1 MNEITAKVDKI
12 LDMANSPDKYVEAC
26 LDAKEMAEMM
36 VKNILKAYDINMKT
50 IADEPS
56 FANKVDVLKRN
67 NLVRPSSLEA
77 FGQIDK
83 LSKKASEEGVIDAL
97 DMGRLVEI
105 VKAEYH
111 RYAKFYCDA
120 NGQAVAT
127 KTLGAKSLFV
137 AKLIVAVC
145 YTIVASMLSLAVA
158 NMITAQG
165 DADFGENIFYIV
177 LLVMF
182 AALEAIL
189 GMILWVWK
197 GGLRY
202 Q

>member
-83 LSKKASEEGVIDAL
+83 LVVG
-97 DMGRLVEI
+97 
-105 VKAEYH
+105 
-111 RYAKFYCDA
+111 
-120 NGQAVAT
+120 
-127 KTLGAKSLFV
+127 SLR
-137 AKLIVAVC
+137 
-145 YTIVASMLSLAVA
+145 T
-158 NMITAQG
+158 
-165 DADFGENIFYIV
+165 
-177 LLVMF
+177 
-182 AALEAIL
+182 
-189 GMILWVWK
+189 
-197 GGLRY
+197 
-202 Q
+202 